1 MGKMIKMRL
10 SRQFRTRQSGSTKD
24 FNPEFH
30 LDSKTG
36 QVVRTKNR
44 RQPRLPVF
52 ILVARAR
59 RTMRHWYRN
68 WVTATMYCATHLL
81 YQVEVHGEEN
91 FSYEPS
97 TVITCAHKRDIDISV
112 VIPCLYFLQR
122 PGRLK
127 ALRGLYFPARDD
139 LYERGFLMIYF
150 PWLNRF
156 RFLMRRTSVAFNFRA
171 VQACPVKLP
180 DEQTANQLLNETIRL
195 EGDSPLVAALTD
207 EWYQKLMGELPA
219 NSKLRLSDAIKLAPL
234 TVLAQ
239 YATPRM
245 FSEPLATRIR
255 ERHHRTI
262 MGQLRHLTRVLD
274 KGGSLFIA
282 PEGRVTPDGR
292 FGKMRAAFNRIVQ
305 QAHVNLRMLPVNLT
319 YDFMDSQKPKV
330 IVNIGQEVTYLNHY
344 SKNDLSELVK
354 QRVASLATVTM
365 SGIASRWLI
374 EAGEDGREWVRLS
387 QLRDEL
393 WTQLSRLRQTDVPM
407 DNRLHTRQ
415 GFEERLEG
423 FIQFGFGKGQLFL
436 NKPDATPTQ
445 TQIEAAAANV
455 EDFNPIYDRW
465 LNLNIPKLLRTD
477 CNKPDDNPARYSNN
491 ELQALLA
498 AWNLSEESMSPM
510 PLIFQHK
517 AEATQR
523 TAG

>member
-1 MGKMIKMRL
+1 MGKIIKMRL
-10 SRQFRTRQSGSTKD
+10 TRQFRTRQYGSTKD
-24 FNPEFH
+24 YSPEFR
-30 LDSKTG
+30 LDNKTG
-36 QVVRTKNR
+36 QVVKTKNR
-44 RQPRLPVF
+44 RKHRLPIF

-68 WVTATMYCATHLL
+68 WVTATMYSVTHLL

-91 FSYEPS
+91 FSYQPS

-112 VIPCLYFLQR
+112 VIPCLYFMQR

-150 PWLNRF
+150 PWLDSF

-195 EGDSPLVAALTD
+195 EGDLPLVASLTN
-207 EWYQKLMGELPA
+207 EWCQKLIGELPA
-219 NSKLRLSDAIKLAPL
+219 NSKLRLSDAVKLAPL

-292 FGKMRAAFNRIVQ
+292 FGKMRAAFTRIVQ
-305 QAHVNLRMLPVNLT
+305 QTHVNLRMLPINLT
-319 YDFMDSQKPKV
+319 YDFMDNQKPKV
-330 IVNIGQEVTYLNHY
+330 IVNIGQEVTHLNGY
-344 SKNDLSELVK
+344 SKTDLSELVK
-354 QRVASLATVTM
+354 QRVARLATVTL
-365 SGIASRWLI
+365 SGLASRWLI
-374 EAGEDGREWVRLS
+374 ETGEDGREWVRLNT
-387 QLRDEL
+387 LRDEL
-393 WTQLSRLRQTDVPM
+393 WAQLSHLRQTNVPM
-407 DNRLHTRQ
+407 DNRLQTRQ
-415 GFEERLEG
+415 GFEERLAG

-436 NKPDATPTQ
+436 NEPDTIPTQ
-445 TQIEAAAANV
+445 VEAAADSA
-455 EDFNPIYDRW
+455 EDFSPIYDRW
-465 LNLNIPKLLRTD
+465 LHLNIPNVLRTE
-477 CNKPDDNPARYSNN
+477 CNKPDDNPARYSYN
-491 ELQALLA
+491 ELQALLT
-498 AWNLSEESMSPM
+498 AWDLLEAEGSPT
-510 PLIFQHK
+510 PLIFQPQ
-517 AEATQR
+517 AEASQR